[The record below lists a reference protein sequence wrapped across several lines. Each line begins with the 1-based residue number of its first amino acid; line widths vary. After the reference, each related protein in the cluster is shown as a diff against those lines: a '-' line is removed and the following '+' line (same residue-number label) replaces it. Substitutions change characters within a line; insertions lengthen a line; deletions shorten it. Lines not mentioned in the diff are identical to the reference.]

1 MKKVVL
7 IFFVLAVFAS
17 ISIRAQ
23 SATVRREIRKQS
35 CSDASIKAVKIGPQR
50 TGFLAM
56 CVRNSYED
64 NFLFEKTRLIHSGGG
79 SVDFSKTSHSGYYD
93 IVEISHS
100 GAFIGIKT
108 TYNWNGSRYAQSNC
122 REYDMT
128 DNGWRNPRP
137 CS

>member
-1 MKKVVL
+1 MKKL
-7 IFFVLAVFAS
+7 LLVFCLTSTFAIVGS
-17 ISIRAQ
+17 AQ

-35 CSDASIKAVKIGPQR
+35 CSDPSIKAVKIGPQKN
-50 TGFLAM
+50 GFLAM
-56 CVRNSYED
+56 CARNSYED

-100 GAFIGIKT
+100 GAFTGIKT
-108 TYNWNGSRYAQSNC
+108 TYNWNGSSYVQSKC
-122 REYDMT
+122 REYDMSG
-128 DNGWRNPRP
+128 NGWRNPRP